1 MELKSFRVG
10 EKKRLRVSEQLKSS
24 SSSRFIFHKSN
35 QGLSVKFFVFGLE
48 QSSLCV
54 RRVIALVFRRSF
66 QPFLLLLSAESS
78 SRGGAAERSSVEIVM
93 SCGLPLHPPSTG
105 PRWRYAL
112 GACST
117 SQPGPGNVDYGPEA
131 TFHSYYQAFTAVNKG
146 VSFCSRPRVAT
157 DCDAPPQLK
166 EMWRATLG
174 GRGLACCWC
183 FMCVL

>member
-1 MELKSFRVG
+1 MADGIKEFQSW
-10 EKKRLRVSEQLKSS
+10 EKKRLRVSEQLKSSSS

-93 SCGLPLHPPSTG
+93 RCGLPLHPPSTG
-105 PRWRYAL
+105 PR
-112 GACST
+112 
-117 SQPGPGNVDYGPEA
+117 
-131 TFHSYYQAFTAVNKG
+131 
-146 VSFCSRPRVAT
+146 
-157 DCDAPPQLK
+157 
-166 EMWRATLG
+166 
-174 GRGLACCWC
+174 
-183 FMCVL
+183 